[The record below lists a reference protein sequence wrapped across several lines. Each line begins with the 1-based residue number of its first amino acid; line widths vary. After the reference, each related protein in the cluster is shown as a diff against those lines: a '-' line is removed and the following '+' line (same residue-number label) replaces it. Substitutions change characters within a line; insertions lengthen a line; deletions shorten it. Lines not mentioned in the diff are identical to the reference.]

1 LEKIVKVKF
10 QFHFVLLF
18 AFIAT
23 GCFTKKE
30 QIIFSDESTAQ
41 QSATNVVTLPPPMK
55 LEKQD
60 EFEIDLAVYS
70 DLLQRHFWDNG
81 EYSAIFLQG
90 KDAEV
95 NALIRKFPNHIP
107 PIKPAYRVELPLN
120 RTPVDKDTGKPAMI
134 LSVDIAE
141 PNTGDSVDAI
151 GRWFAGEAVA
161 GFYTFELKKTGD
173 EWEIESVR

>member
-1 LEKIVKVKF
+1 MKL
-10 QFHFVLLF
+10 QFLFSLLL
-18 AFIAT
+18 ALVAA
-23 GCFTKKE
+23 GCSTKKG
-30 QIIFSDESTAQ
+30 QIIFSDESTAYQ
-41 QSATNVVTLPPPMK
+41 AKTNAVESPELK
-55 LEKQD
+55 RLEKQD
-60 EFEIDLAVYS
+60 EFKIDLAVYS
-70 DLLQRHFWDNG
+70 DLLQRHFWDDG

-95 NALIRKFPNHIP
+95 NALIRKFPNHVP
-107 PIKPAYRVELPLN
+107 PIKPAYRAELPLN

-141 PNTGDSVDAI
+141 PNAGDSVDAI